1 MRCLEVLVGKV
12 TLLVIA
18 LFVLGALAAPACAQ
32 TYQYSWS
39 SPYSPYGMYGP
50 GGLSSIYGPL
60 GPFGL
65 GGMFS
70 PFGGLG
76 GYSPYGYYGN
86 SPYGSYYSTPSFSS
100 PSSSLL
106 NDDLF
111 SSGPFAN
118 LFDGGLF
125 KAKQYGPPPEENIT
139 KALIGQRL
147 PYSSGFMGIP
157 LLYEVEEG
165 DIGDITGT
173 QYRGA
178 DAWKVRVGQPG
189 MCWDVIMDETGNR
202 ILSVSQAY

>member
-1 MRCLEVLVGKV
+1 MSMGKV

-18 LFVLGALAAPACAQ
+18 LLMACALAAPACAQ

-39 SPYSPYGMYGP
+39 SPYYYPYGLYRP
-50 GGLSSIYGPL
+50 TGLSSIYS
-60 GPFGL
+60 PFGW

-76 GYSPYGYYGN
+76 SYSPYWYYGN
-86 SPYGSYYSTPSFSS
+86 SPYSMPPISMPSA
-100 PSSSLL
+100 SLF
-106 NDDLF
+106 DDGLL

-118 LFDGGLF
+118 MLNGSLFRP
-125 KAKQYGPPPEENIT
+125 KQYGPPPEENIT
-139 KALIGQRL
+139 KALVGQRL
-147 PYSSGFMGIP
+147 PYSSGYMGIP

-173 QYRGA
+173 QYMGA
-178 DAWKVRVGQPG
+178 DAWKVRVGHPG

>member
-12 TLLVIA
+12 ALLVIA
-18 LFVLGALAAPACAQ
+18 LFVLGTLAAPACAQ

-50 GGLSSIYGPL
+50 GGLSSIYGPF

-76 GYSPYGYYGN
+76 GYSPYGYYG
-86 SPYGSYYSTPSFSS
+86 
-100 PSSSLL
+100 

-189 MCWDVIMDETGNR
+189 MCWDIIMDESGNK